1 MGFYFRKSVSIGP
14 VRLNFSNSGIGT
26 SFGIKGLR
34 YGVRP
39 DGRRY
44 VHAGRY
50 GVYYRQDL
58 DGHTR
63 RSITQSVQ
71 ASEPTVTFDT
81 ASASQL
87 AKTSPSRLQ
96 ELIES
101 AYNKPRLDY
110 IVGLIAVFGSLLLA
124 FVGWF
129 PAVLFAA
136 CGALAAVY
144 FAWWES
150 RRRTIY
156 LHYEQDHVARVLSDI
171 GSGFN
176 QLAACQGVWSI
187 MDSRE
192 LYSNH
197 ERKRNAGVGSLV
209 NRRRLS
215 LGQGTIPW
223 VEANVPIPTIG
234 NAGQTLYFL
243 PDGMVVYDHSG
254 IAQVS
259 YTDLQVRASSTR
271 FVEEQPPS
279 DATIVGHTWL
289 HPNKDGGPDAR
300 FASNRQLAI
309 CEYGQ
314 CSFASRSGLHLLLE
328 ASRANAVMEFDRAIQ
343 NACAAVGAMKKA
355 EEVLPAV
362 AVNPEH
368 FQTGVDVARS
378 IITGTA
384 KALNHLVELVDLTL
398 GRIAGEGND
407 ILHWFLRVLVAVGVA
422 AVLVIVALQF
432 V

>member
-1 MGFYFRKSVSIGP
+1 MGFYFRRSVSIGP
-14 VRLNFSNSGIGT
+14 IRLNLSNSGIGT

-34 YGVRP
+34 YGVRA

-44 VHAGRY
+44 IHAGRY

-58 DGHTR
+58 DGRSR
-63 RSITQSVQ
+63 RSNSQSVQ
-71 ASEPTVTFDT
+71 PSEPTVTFDT

-96 ELIES
+96 ELLES

-110 IVGLIAVFGSLLLA
+110 IVGLIAVLGSPLLA
-124 FVGWF
+124 LVGWV
-129 PAVLFAA
+129 PAVIFAA
-136 CGALAAVY
+136 CGALATVY

-156 LHYEQDHVARVLSDI
+156 LHYEPDHAAHVLSDI

-192 LYSNH
+192 LLSNH

-209 NRRRLS
+209 SRKGLS

-234 NAGQTLYFL
+234 NGSQTLYFL
-243 PDGMVVYDHSG
+243 PDGMVVYDQSG
-254 IAQVS
+254 IAQAS
-259 YTDLQVRASSTR
+259 YNDLQVQASSTR
-271 FVEEQPPS
+271 FVEERPPS
-279 DATIVGHTWL
+279 DATIVGYTWL

-300 FASNRQLAI
+300 FANNRQLAI

-314 CSFASRSGLHLLLE
+314 CSIASRSGLHLLLE
-328 ASRANAVMEFDRAIQ
+328 ASKPTAVTEFGRAVQ
-343 NACAAVGAMKKA
+343 NATGAVRAMKNV
-355 EEVLPAV
+355 EGLLPAV

-368 FQTGVDVARS
+368 FQSGLDVVRG
-378 IITGTA
+378 IVTGTT
-384 KALNHLVELVDLTL
+384 KALNHFIEMVDLML
-398 GRIAGEGND
+398 GRVAGEGND
-407 ILHWFLRVLVAVGVA
+407 ILHWFLRGLVAVGLPA
-422 AVLVIVALQF
+422 LLVIVVLQF